1 MFNIPKALFGRAQN
15 ITRAAVCLG
24 LGLGAWLIILSIRN
38 TVSSATPQRDVGRQ
52 LRFSEHLISKDYTY
66 AYGIGAADLDG
77 DGDIDLT
84 SSDCATNG
92 SVDHDSLY
100 WFENDGA
107 TKFQRHF
114 LYNVSKPGRME
125 RHRIGDINKDGRPDV
140 VIVNNFYGDVY
151 WFENPGK
158 AAIREPWK
166 QHYVTHG
173 GLLGAYDVDLADFD
187 KDGDL
192 DIAASSWRMGNQFVW
207 FENPGKKAD
216 GEWTEHLI
224 DSGIFETR
232 NVRAAD
238 FDGDGDSDLLCTAS
252 ESGILLWYENP
263 GPRSTATWR
272 RHVIDTIARPIH
284 GEPVDMDGDGDLDVV
299 MAVGMGM
306 REAKGQVL
314 WYENMR
320 KQGDLNWWKK
330 HVIQDDFKNAIETV
344 AGDIDGD
351 RDVDVV
357 ATAWGPEGK
366 VAWFEN
372 PGNPQDSWRMHLLK
386 ENWPRANQPILV
398 DLDRDGKLDIV
409 AVAEVGGLEL
419 RWWRNEGSVAE

>member
-1 MFNIPKALFGRAQN
+1 MYLGIGFGGCLVLVLFPNPTA
-15 ITRAAVCLG
+15 TYSAMPAAG
-24 LGLGAWLIILSIRN
+24 QPIH
-38 TVSSATPQRDVGRQ
+38 
-52 LRFSEHLISKDYTY
+52 FSETLISKDYTY
-66 AYGIGAADLDG
+66 AYGIAAADLDG
-77 DGDIDLT
+77 DGDVDLT

-92 SVDHDSLY
+92 SVEHDSVY
-100 WFENDGA
+100 WFENDGSS
-107 TKFQRHF
+107 KFQRHF
-114 LYNVSKPGRME
+114 LYDASKPGRME
-125 RHRIGDINKDGRPDV
+125 RHRVGDINKDGRPDL

-158 AAIREPWK
+158 GAIRQPWK

-173 GLLGAYDVDLADFD
+173 GLLGAYDLDLADFD
-187 KDGDL
+187 KDGEL

-207 FENPGKKAD
+207 FENPGKKLD
-216 GEWTEHLI
+216 GEWTGHPI

-238 FDGDGDSDLLCTAS
+238 FDADGDSDLLCTAS

-263 GPRSTATWR
+263 GLRSSPTWR
-272 RHVIDTIARPIH
+272 RHIIDTIARPVH

-306 REAKGQVL
+306 REARSQIL

-330 HVIQDDFKNAIETV
+330 HVIQDDFKNAFETV

-351 RDVDVV
+351 GDLDVV

-366 VAWFEN
+366 VAWFQN
-372 PGNPQDSWRMHLLK
+372 SGNPLEGWQMHFLK
-386 ENWPRANQPILV
+386 ESWPRANQVLLV
-398 DLDRDGKLDIV
+398 DLDRDQKVDIV
-409 AVAEVGGLEL
+409 AVAEVPTLEL
-419 RWWRNEGSVAE
+419 RWWRNEGSSLAGGK